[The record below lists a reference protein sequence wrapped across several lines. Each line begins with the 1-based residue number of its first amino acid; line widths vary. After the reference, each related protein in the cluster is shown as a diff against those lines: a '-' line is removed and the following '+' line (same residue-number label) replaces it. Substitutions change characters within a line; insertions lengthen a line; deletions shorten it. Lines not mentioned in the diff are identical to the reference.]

1 MIEEQ
6 AAKYIADGGSVAQVE
21 EVTGLEFKTV
31 SPDLVAVDEMNERT
45 HDTLDTKELE
55 DSIAEVG
62 IVEPPVCRVID
73 SDADVPYGVVQG
85 QRRVTA
91 AKALELD
98 EIPILIGEFEDLEA
112 LTRSITEN
120 ISAAR
125 QDVSSNSRAAAI
137 WRWWVLYQEEVL
149 GEQVQKNSRPE
160 PSLVGEEFG
169 VPASTARKW
178 LEPLHPKYSGTEL
191 DPRIN
196 FINDDIPEGERTIK
210 NPDISPRIL
219 AGVRRMGFEKEEAVD
234 VVREVQ
240 KKALT
245 VDELNKVLSMKK
257 NPNLDI
263 DVHEAIE
270 AQVQARKEARK
281 ATERFMLKRFYV
293 SGSMAK
299 GLRAAESDLGKPRE
313 DIVKIA
319 VGRYLESEG
328 YT

>member
-1 MIEEQ
+1 
-6 AAKYIADGGSVAQVE
+6 
-21 EVTGLEFKTV
+21 
-31 SPDLVAVDEMNERT
+31 
-45 HDTLDTKELE
+45 
-55 DSIAEVG
+55 
-62 IVEPPVCRVID
+62 
-73 SDADVPYGVVQG
+73 VVQG

-98 EIPILIGEFEDLEA
+98 EIPILIGEFDDLEA

-125 QDVSSNSRAAAI
+125 QDVSPNSRAAAI
-137 WRWWVLYQEEVL
+137 WRWWVLFKEERH
-149 GEQVQKNSRPE
+149 GDQVDKNARPK

-169 VPASTARKW
+169 VPEGTAREW
-178 LEPLHPKYSGTEL
+178 LEPLHPKYAGTEL

-196 FINDDIPEGERTIK
+196 FIGDEFAGRERTIK
-210 NPDISPRIL
+210 NPDISPKVL
-219 AGVRRMGFEKEEAVD
+219 SAVRRMGFEQDEAVD

-240 KKALT
+240 KNALNRT
-245 VDELNKVLSMKK
+245 ELNKVLDMKK

-270 AQVQARKEARK
+270 AQVEARKEARK

-299 GLRAAESDLGKPRE
+299 GLRAAEADLGKPRE

-319 VGRYLESEG
+319 VGKYLESEG